1 MAEQAILEQCKLHP
15 AGIPDDQLAST
26 IAHIPVSDRANAINA
41 LLSQR
46 KLQIFKD
53 GDTLVYKEVKQ
64 DEAVKFKGLSSEDLL
79 VYQIIQQSGN
89 TGIWT
94 KELKQKSNLPQTQIG
109 KIFKSLEARKL
120 IKAVKHVAQQNRKVY
135 MLYELEPS
143 REITGGA
150 WYTEHEYD
158 AEFIHVLR
166 EQCVKFILAKGKVT
180 LTDVCDFVKQTKLSH
195 VDLGQEEVLQ
205 IVNTLV
211 YDGKVDAHEE
221 IEIDGEGNPTRN
233 ADNDLDDPDGETL
246 GGSDEDLDYLENV
259 IVVYRP
265 ASLPIPESSAFTAV
279 PCGVCPVL
287 QECAPGGLVSP
298 ETCTYMKEWLSF

>member
-1 MAEQAILEQCKLHP
+1 MAETAILEQCKLHP
-15 AGIPDDQLAST
+15 EGIPDVDLAAKIS
-26 IAHIPVSDRANAINA
+26 HIPVTDRAVAINR

-53 GDTLVYKEVKQ
+53 GDALVYKEVKQ

-166 EQCVKFILAKGKVT
+166 EQCVKFILARGKVT
-180 LTDVCDFVKQTKLSH
+180 LEDVCDFVKQTKLSH
-195 VDLGQEEVLQ
+195 VELGQEEVLQ

-221 IEIDGEGNPTRN
+221 LELDKERDP
-233 ADNDLDDPDGETL
+233 DDPTGEH
-246 GGSDEDLDYLENV
+246 GDDDDDDLDYMENV

-265 ASLPIPESSAFTAV
+265 ASLPIPKTSAFTAV
-279 PCGVCPVL
+279 PCGVCPVF

-298 ETCTYMKEWLSF
+298 ETCQYMQDWLSF

>member
-1 MAEQAILEQCKLHP
+1 MAETAILEQCKLHP
-15 AGIPDDQLAST
+15 EGIPDVDLAAKIS
-26 IAHIPVSDRANAINA
+26 HIPVTDRAVAINR

-53 GDTLVYKEVKQ
+53 GDALVYKEVKQ

-166 EQCVKFILAKGKVT
+166 EQCVKFILARGKVT
-180 LTDVCDFVKQTKLSH
+180 LEDVCDFVKQTKLSH
-195 VDLGQEEVLQ
+195 VELGQEEVLQ

-221 IEIDGEGNPTRN
+221 LELDKERDP
-233 ADNDLDDPDGETL
+233 DDPTGEHGDDDDDG
-246 GGSDEDLDYLENV
+246 LDYMENV

-265 ASLPIPESSAFTAV
+265 ASLPIPKTSAFTAV
-279 PCGVCPVL
+279 PCGVCPVF

-298 ETCTYMKEWLSF
+298 ETCQYMQDWLSF

>member
-1 MAEQAILEQCKLHP
+1 MAETAILEQCKLHP
-15 AGIPDDQLAST
+15 EGIPDVDLAAKIS
-26 IAHIPVSDRANAINA
+26 HIPVTDRAVAINR

-53 GDTLVYKEVKQ
+53 GDALVYKEVKQ

-166 EQCVKFILAKGKVT
+166 EQCVKFILARGKVT
-180 LTDVCDFVKQTKLSH
+180 LEDVCDFVKQTKLSH

-221 IEIDGEGNPTRN
+221 LELDKERDP
-233 ADNDLDDPDGETL
+233 DDPAGEH
-246 GGSDEDLDYLENV
+246 GGDDDDDLDYMENV

-279 PCGVCPVL
+279 PCGVCPVF

-298 ETCTYMKEWLSF
+298 ETCQYMQDWLSF

>member
-1 MAEQAILEQCKLHP
+1 MAETAILEQCKLHP
-15 AGIPDDQLAST
+15 EGIPDVDLAAKIS
-26 IAHIPVSDRANAINA
+26 HIPVTDRAVAINR

-53 GDTLVYKEVKQ
+53 GDALVYKEVKQ

-166 EQCVKFILAKGKVT
+166 EQCVKFILARGKVT
-180 LTDVCDFVKQTKLSH
+180 LEDVCDFVKQTKLSH

-221 IEIDGEGNPTRN
+221 LELDKERDP
-233 ADNDLDDPDGETL
+233 DDPAGEH
-246 GGSDEDLDYLENV
+246 GGDDDDDLDYMENV

-265 ASLPIPESSAFTAV
+265 ASLPIPKSSAFTAV
-279 PCGVCPVL
+279 PCGVCPVF

-298 ETCTYMKEWLSF
+298 ETCQYMKDWLSF

>member
-1 MAEQAILEQCKLHP
+1 MAETAILEQCKLHP
-15 AGIPDDQLAST
+15 EGIPDVDLAAKIS
-26 IAHIPVSDRANAINA
+26 HIPVTDRAVAINR

-53 GDTLVYKEVKQ
+53 GDALVYKEVKQ

-166 EQCVKFILAKGKVT
+166 EQCVKFILARGKVT
-180 LTDVCDFVKQTKLSH
+180 LEDVCDFVKQTKLSH
-195 VDLGQEEVLQ
+195 VELGQEEVLQ

-221 IEIDGEGNPTRN
+221 LELDKERDP
-233 ADNDLDDPDGETL
+233 DDPAGEH
-246 GGSDEDLDYLENV
+246 GGDDDDDLDYMENV

-279 PCGVCPVL
+279 PCGVCPVF

-298 ETCTYMKEWLSF
+298 ETCQYMKDWLSF

>member
-1 MAEQAILEQCKLHP
+1 MAETAILEQCKLHP
-15 AGIPDDQLAST
+15 EGIPDVDLAAKIS
-26 IAHIPVSDRANAINA
+26 HIPVTDRAVAINR

-53 GDTLVYKEVKQ
+53 GDALVYKEVKQ

-166 EQCVKFILAKGKVT
+166 EQCVKFILARGKVT
-180 LTDVCDFVKQTKLSH
+180 LEDVCDFVKQTKLSH
-195 VDLGQEEVLQ
+195 VELGQEEVLQ

-221 IEIDGEGNPTRN
+221 LELDKERDP
-233 ADNDLDDPDGETL
+233 DDPAAEH
-246 GGSDEDLDYLENV
+246 GGDHDDDLDYMENV

-265 ASLPIPESSAFTAV
+265 ASLPIPKTSAFTAV
-279 PCGVCPVL
+279 PCGVCPVF

-298 ETCTYMKEWLSF
+298 ETCQYMQDWLSF

>member
-1 MAEQAILEQCKLHP
+1 MAETAILEQCKLHP
-15 AGIPDDQLAST
+15 EGIPDVDLAAKIS
-26 IAHIPVSDRANAINA
+26 HIPVADRAVAINR

-53 GDTLVYKEVKQ
+53 GDALVYKEVKQ

-166 EQCVKFILAKGKVT
+166 EQCVKFILARGKVT
-180 LTDVCDFVKQTKLSH
+180 LEDVCDFVKQTKLSH

-221 IEIDGEGNPTRN
+221 LELDKERDP
-233 ADNDLDDPDGETL
+233 DDPAGEH
-246 GGSDEDLDYLENV
+246 GGDDDDDLDYMENV

-265 ASLPIPESSAFTAV
+265 ASLPIPKSSAFTAV
-279 PCGVCPVL
+279 PCGVCPVF

-298 ETCTYMKEWLSF
+298 ETCQYMQDWLSF

>member
-1 MAEQAILEQCKLHP
+1 MAETAILEQCKLHP
-15 AGIPDDQLAST
+15 EGIPDVDLAAKIS
-26 IAHIPVSDRANAINA
+26 HIPVTDRAVAINR

-53 GDTLVYKEVKQ
+53 GDALVYKEVKQ

-166 EQCVKFILAKGKVT
+166 EQCVKFILARGKVT
-180 LTDVCDFVKQTKLSH
+180 LEDVCDFVKQTKLSH
-195 VDLGQEEVLQ
+195 VELGQEEVLQ

-221 IEIDGEGNPTRN
+221 LELDKERDP
-233 ADNDLDDPDGETL
+233 DDPAGEH
-246 GGSDEDLDYLENV
+246 GGDDDDDLDYMENV

-265 ASLPIPESSAFTAV
+265 ASLPIPKTSAFTAV
-279 PCGVCPVL
+279 PCGVCPVF

-298 ETCTYMKEWLSF
+298 ETCQYMQDWLSF

>member
-1 MAEQAILEQCKLHP
+1 LHP
-15 AGIPDDQLAST
+15 EGIPDGDLAAKIS
-26 IAHIPVSDRANAINA
+26 HIPVTDRAVAINR

-53 GDTLVYKEVKQ
+53 GESLVYKEVKQ

-166 EQCVKFILAKGKVT
+166 EQCVKFILARGKVT
-180 LTDVCDFVKQTKLSH
+180 LEDVCDFVKQTKLSH

-221 IEIDGEGNPTRN
+221 LERDPERDP
-233 ADNDLDDPDGETL
+233 DDPAGDAG
-246 GGSDEDLDYLENV
+246 DDDDDLDYMENV

-279 PCGVCPVL
+279 PCGVCPVF

-298 ETCTYMKEWLSF
+298 ETCQYMKDWLSF

>member
-1 MAEQAILEQCKLHP
+1 MAETAILEQCKLHP
-15 AGIPDDQLAST
+15 EGIPDNDLAAKIS
-26 IAHIPVSDRANAINA
+26 HIPVTDRAVAINR

-53 GDTLVYKEVKQ
+53 GESLVYKEVKQ

-166 EQCVKFILAKGKVT
+166 EQCVKFILARGKVT
-180 LTDVCDFVKQTKLSH
+180 LEDVCDFVKQTKLSH
-195 VDLGQEEVLQ
+195 VELGQEEVLQ

-221 IEIDGEGNPTRN
+221 L
-233 ADNDLDDPDGETL
+233 DLDEARDPDDPAGER
-246 GGSDEDLDYLENV
+246 GGDDDDDLDYMENV

-279 PCGVCPVL
+279 PCGVCPVF

-298 ETCTYMKEWLSF
+298 ETCQYMQDWLSF

>member
-1 MAEQAILEQCKLHP
+1 MAETAILEQCKLHP
-15 AGIPDDQLAST
+15 EGIPDVDLAAKIS
-26 IAHIPVSDRANAINA
+26 HIPVTDRAVAINR

-53 GDTLVYKEVKQ
+53 GDALVYKEVKQ

-166 EQCVKFILAKGKVT
+166 EQCVKFILARGKVT
-180 LTDVCDFVKQTKLSH
+180 LEDVCDFVKQTKLSH

-221 IEIDGEGNPTRN
+221 LELDKERDP
-233 ADNDLDDPDGETL
+233 DDPAGEH
-246 GGSDEDLDYLENV
+246 GGDDDDDLDYMENV

-265 ASLPIPESSAFTAV
+265 ASLPIPKTSAFTAV
-279 PCGVCPVL
+279 PCGVCPVF

-298 ETCTYMKEWLSF
+298 ETCQYMQDWLSF

>member
-1 MAEQAILEQCKLHP
+1 MAETAILEQCKLHP
-15 AGIPDDQLAST
+15 EGIPAST
-26 IAHIPVSDRANAINA
+26 FAAKISHIPVTDRAVAINR

-53 GDTLVYKEVKQ
+53 GDALVYKEVKQ

-166 EQCVKFILAKGKVT
+166 EQCVKFILARGKVT
-180 LTDVCDFVKQTKLSH
+180 LEDVCDFVKQTKLSH
-195 VDLGQEEVLQ
+195 VELGQEEVLQ

-221 IEIDGEGNPTRN
+221 LELDKERDP
-233 ADNDLDDPDGETL
+233 DDPAGEH
-246 GGSDEDLDYLENV
+246 GGDDDDDLDYMENV

-265 ASLPIPESSAFTAV
+265 ASLPIPKTSAFTAV
-279 PCGVCPVL
+279 PCGVCPVF

-298 ETCTYMKEWLSF
+298 ETCQYMQDWLSF

>member
-1 MAEQAILEQCKLHP
+1 MAELAILEQCALHP
-15 AGIPDDQLAST
+15 EGIPDNDLAST
-26 IAHIPVSDRANAINA
+26 IGHIPVGERAIAINS

-46 KLQIFKD
+46 KLQIFRD
-53 GDTLVYKEVKQ
+53 GDVLVYKTVKQ
-64 DEAVKFKGLSSEDLL
+64 DEAVKFKGLASEDLL

-94 KELKQKSNLPQTQIG
+94 KELKQKSNLPQTQIS

-120 IKAVKHVAQQNRKVY
+120 IKAVKHVALQNRKVY

-143 REITGGA
+143 SEITGGA

-158 AEFIHVLR
+158 ATFIHVLR
-166 EQCVKFILAKGKVT
+166 EQCVKFILSKGAVT

-195 VDLGQEEVLQ
+195 VDLGPEEVLQ

-221 IEIDGEGNPTRN
+221 IEHRDGANGG
-233 ADNDLDDPDGETL
+233 DFDDERGEAI
-246 GGSDEDLDYLENV
+246 GGSDDDLDYMENV

-279 PCGVCPVL
+279 PCGVCPVFN
-287 QECAPGGLVSP
+287 ECAPGGLVSP
-298 ETCTYMKEWLSF
+298 ETCAYMKDWLSF

>member
-1 MAEQAILEQCKLHP
+1 MAETAILEQCKLHP
-15 AGIPDDQLAST
+15 EGIPDVDLAAKIS
-26 IAHIPVSDRANAINA
+26 HIPVTDRAVAINR

-53 GDTLVYKEVKQ
+53 GDALVYKEVKQ

-166 EQCVKFILAKGKVT
+166 EQCVKFILARGKVT
-180 LTDVCDFVKQTKLSH
+180 LEDVCDFVKQTKLSH

-221 IEIDGEGNPTRN
+221 LELDKERDP
-233 ADNDLDDPDGETL
+233 DDPAGEH
-246 GGSDEDLDYLENV
+246 GGDDDDDLDYMENV

-265 ASLPIPESSAFTAV
+265 ASLPIPKSSAFTAV
-279 PCGVCPVL
+279 PCGVCPVF

-298 ETCTYMKEWLSF
+298 ETCQCMQDWLSF

>member
-1 MAEQAILEQCKLHP
+1 MAETAILEQCKLHP
-15 AGIPDDQLAST
+15 EGIPDVDLAAKIS
-26 IAHIPVSDRANAINA
+26 HIPVTDRAVAINR

-53 GDTLVYKEVKQ
+53 GDALVYKEVKQ

-166 EQCVKFILAKGKVT
+166 EQCVKFILARGKVT
-180 LTDVCDFVKQTKLSH
+180 LEDVCDFVKQTKLSH
-195 VDLGQEEVLQ
+195 VELGQEEVLQ

-221 IEIDGEGNPTRN
+221 LELDKERDP
-233 ADNDLDDPDGETL
+233 DDPAGEH
-246 GGSDEDLDYLENV
+246 GGDDDDDLDYMENV

-279 PCGVCPVL
+279 PCGVCPVF

-298 ETCTYMKEWLSF
+298 ETCQYMQDWLSF

>member
-1 MAEQAILEQCKLHP
+1 MAETAILEQCKLHP
-15 AGIPDDQLAST
+15 EGIPDVDLAAKIS
-26 IAHIPVSDRANAINA
+26 HIPVTDRAVAINR

-53 GDTLVYKEVKQ
+53 GDALVYKEVKQ

-166 EQCVKFILAKGKVT
+166 EQCVKFILARGKVT
-180 LTDVCDFVKQTKLSH
+180 LEDVCDFVKQTKLSH

-221 IEIDGEGNPTRN
+221 LEPDEARDP
-233 ADNDLDDPDGETL
+233 DDPAGER
-246 GGSDEDLDYLENV
+246 GGEDDDLDYMENV

-279 PCGVCPVL
+279 PCGVCPVF

-298 ETCTYMKEWLSF
+298 ETCQYMQDWLSF